1 MNKRRFVRY
10 LLQEPYSF
18 VILLRNII
26 HPPFR
31 YLPMCLELR
40 PDVAFAASRRLWLCV
55 GTYDMLRRDVI
66 LWNSITII
74 PPFARY

>member
-26 HPPFR
+26 HPLSDSYR
-31 YLPMCLELR
+31 CALNY
-40 PDVAFAASRRLWLCV
+40 V
-55 GTYDMLRRDVI
+55 GTYYMLRRDVI
-66 LWNSITII
+66 SGKSLHLYN
-74 PPFARY
+74 

>member
-26 HPPFR
+26 HP
-31 YLPMCLELR
+31 LS
-40 PDVAFAASRRLWLCV
+40 DTSRRLWLCV

>member
-26 HPPFR
+26 HP
-31 YLPMCLELR
+31 LS
-40 PDVAFAASRRLWLCV
+40 DTSRCALNYV
-55 GTYDMLRRDVI
+55 GTYYMLRRDVI

>member
-1 MNKRRFVRY
+1 MNKRRFVRF

-26 HPPFR
+26 HP
-31 YLPMCLELR
+31 LS
-40 PDVAFAASRRLWLCV
+40 DTSRCALNYV

>member
-26 HPPFR
+26 HPLSDTSR
-31 YLPMCLELR
+31 CALNYVLTQHVIR
-40 PDVAFAASRRLWLCV
+40 PDVSGSASGRITCCV
-55 GTYDMLRRDVI
+55 GT
-66 LWNSITII
+66 
-74 PPFARY
+74 

>member
-26 HPPFR
+26 HP
-31 YLPMCLELR
+31 LS
-40 PDVAFAASRRLWLCV
+40 DSSRCALNYV
-55 GTYDMLRRDVI
+55 GTSLALRRDVLHATSGCNFWQI
-66 LWNSITII
+66 
-74 PPFARY
+74 FALV

>member
-26 HPPFR
+26 HP
-31 YLPMCLELR
+31 LS
-40 PDVAFAASRRLWLCV
+40 DTSRCALNYVL
-55 GTYDMLRRDVI
+55 TSLALRRDV
-66 LWNSITII
+66 
-74 PPFARY
+74 

>member
-1 MNKRRFVRY
+1 MARFRKNDFFKWTHT
-10 LLQEPYSF
+10 S
-18 VILLRNII
+18 
-26 HPPFR
+26 PFR
-31 YLPMCLELR
+31 YLPMCFELR
-40 PDVAFAASRRLWLCV
+40 RDVAFAASRRLWLCV

>member
-26 HPPFR
+26 LEPTLKSKACLKCLYFTKIISALCC
-31 YLPMCLELR
+31 YLEYFSYL
-40 PDVAFAASRRLWLCV
+40 
-55 GTYDMLRRDVI
+55 Y
-66 LWNSITII
+66 TIN
-74 PPFARY
+74 

>member
-1 MNKRRFVRY
+1 MLKGKKFDAFT
-10 LLQEPYSF
+10 L
-18 VILLRNII
+18 
-26 HPPFR
+26 
-31 YLPMCLELR
+31 LR

-55 GTYDMLRRDVI
+55 GTYYMLRRDVI

>member
-26 HPPFR
+26 HP
-31 YLPMCLELR
+31 L
-40 PDVAFAASRRLWLCV
+40 S
-55 GTYDMLRRDVI
+55 T
-66 LWNSITII
+66 TI
-74 PPFARY
+74 PPDALCTSGRNFMELYYNNPALRTLLIY